1 MSFPPINRLLILR
14 LNFNRHKD
22 PDDMQAKKLKILKVK
37 RKANKIEGDT
47 SRVITRLHIPEEGY
61 RVSKIIQRIMNLS
74 KTEAKNLIT
83 QIMDDFSGRYDD
95 IGHIFDRHLN
105 EVKSYLP
112 EDVILS
118 NTQRALIGAY
128 FTKEYSIESA
138 ALFNPS
144 IVPHP
149 DQSHLKKGSLRFVMS
164 LRATGEGH
172 ISSIVFRSGV
182 LDTQNNFLFD
192 PISDFVETPDLQLD
206 AVYKR
211 NPFQRK
217 LNEMGAAN
225 EITAHILNQL
235 PEDFTYNQ
243 LIEKIGMLREKPQ
256 YSKTIQNR
264 TFEIILWL
272 ADSNYEVVFHSD
284 HRISER
290 VIFPVSRNESRGIED
305 ARFVQFFHDNGEVVY
320 YATYTAYN
328 GIEILPQLIET
339 KDFIKFNILTLNGKA
354 VQNKGMALF
363 PRKIGGRYVMLS
375 RQDGENN
382 HIMFSDNIHF
392 WQESQIIQ
400 EPERPWEFIQ
410 IGNCGSP
417 LETDQGWIVLTHGVG
432 PMRQYCIGA
441 MLLDL
446 ENPAKIIAR
455 LDEPLL
461 EPYGEEREGYVPNVV
476 YTCGAIIHNNE
487 LIIPYAMSDIN
498 SGIATLGVEELINCM
513 QQPNDFQGVKGRV
526 LNGSAD

>member
-1 MSFPPINRLLILR
+1 MR
-14 LNFNRHKD
+14 
-22 PDDMQAKKLKILKVK
+22 AKNHQKLKVK
-37 RKANKIEGDT
+37 RKANKIVRDT
-47 SRVITRLHIPEEGY
+47 SRVITRLHLPDDRY
-61 RVSKIIQRIMNLS
+61 RISKIIQRIMSLS
-74 KTEAKNLIT
+74 ETAAKNLIT
-83 QIMDDFSGRYDD
+83 QIMIDFSGRHED
-95 IGHIFDRHLN
+95 IGHIFERHLN
-105 EVKSYLP
+105 EVKDYLP
-112 EDVILS
+112 RDTMLSDV
-118 NTQRALIGAY
+118 QRALIGAY

-172 ISSIVFRSGV
+172 VSSIVFRSGV
-182 LDTQNNFLFD
+182 LDRHNAFLFD

-211 NPFQRK
+211 NPFQLK
-217 LNEMGAAN
+217 LNEMGAGN

-235 PEDFTYNQ
+235 PEDFTYNE
-243 LIEKIGMLREKPQ
+243 LIEKIGILRAKPQ
-256 YSKTIQNR
+256 FSEAHQNR
-264 TFEIILWL
+264 TLKAMRWL
-272 ADSNYEVVFHSD
+272 ADSNYEVSFHAD

-290 VIFPVSRNESRGIED
+290 VIFPVSKNESRGIED
-305 ARFVQFFHDNGEVVY
+305 ARFVQFFDDNGEVVY

-328 GIEILPQLIET
+328 GTILPQLIET

-363 PRKIGGRYVMLS
+363 PRKIGGRYAMLS

-400 EPERPWEFIQ
+400 EPEHPWEFIQ

-417 LETDQGWIVLTHGVG
+417 LETNEGWIVLTHGVG
-432 PMRQYCIGA
+432 PMRKYCIGA
-441 MLLDL
+441 ILLDL
-446 ENPAKIIAR
+446 EKPSKIIAR

-461 EPYGEEREGYVPNVV
+461 APHEKEREGYVPNVV
-476 YTCGAIIHNNE
+476 YSCGALIHNNE
-487 LIIPYAMSDIN
+487 LVIPYAMSDIN
-498 SGIATLGVEELINCM
+498 SGIATVEVRELIDCM
-513 QQPNDFQGVKGRV
+513 HAV
-526 LNGSAD
+526 A